1 MSREVHVRCCEQLGG
16 RFPGLTRLVLGF
28 SDKSDAERV
37 MAVLPKRFAKYEL
50 TLHPE
55 KTKLIDLNSI
65 RGGNGR
71 SFDFLGFTHFLS
83 KSLKGYMVL
92 KRKTSSKR
100 LTRAIANVSNYIQKN
115 RHMKLKDLIAA
126 LNVKLR
132 GHYNYYGVT
141 FNSRSL
147 YGFFMAVRNRL
158 FKWLNRRGGKVKL
171 NWDKFSGYVDKYTP
185 LVKPFIKHSYVSL
198 LRT

>member
-16 RFPGLTRLVLGF
+16 RFPGLTRRVLGF
-28 SDKSDAERV
+28 TDKSDAERV
-37 MAVLPKRFAKYEL
+37 MAVLPKRFAKFGL

-55 KTKLIDLNSI
+55 KTKLIDLNDK
-65 RGGNGR
+65 RGEKGR

-83 KSLKGYMVL
+83 RSLKGYMVL

-100 LTRAIANVSNYIQKN
+100 LTRAISNVSNYIQSN
-115 RHMKLKDLIAA
+115 RHMKLKDLITA

-147 YGFFMAVRNRL
+147 ENFYEAVKRRL
-158 FKWLNRRGGKVKL
+158 FKWLNRRGGEVKL
-171 NWDKFSGYVDKYTP
+171 YWDRFSSLVDTWHT
-185 LVKPFIKHSYVSL
+185 LLKPSIRHSYNSL
-198 LRT
+198 KRT

>member
-1 MSREVHVRCCEQLGG
+1 
-16 RFPGLTRLVLGF
+16 
-28 SDKSDAERV
+28 
-37 MAVLPKRFAKYEL
+37 
-50 TLHPE
+50 
-55 KTKLIDLNSI
+55 LIDLNDK
-65 RGGNGR
+65 RGGNDR

-100 LTRAIANVSNYIQKN
+100 LSRAISNVSNYIQSN
-115 RHMKLKDLIAA
+115 RHMKLKDLIAV

-141 FNSRSL
+141 FNTRSL
-147 YGFFMAVRNRL
+147 NGFYEAVKRRL

-171 NWDKFSGYVDKYTP
+171 SWDRFSSLVEKWQP
-185 LVKPFIKHSYVSL
+185 LLKPSIRHSYNSL
-198 LRT
+198 KRT

>member
-28 SDKSDAERV
+28 TDKSDAERV
-37 MAVLPKRFAKYEL
+37 MAVLPKRFAKHEL
-50 TLHPE
+50 TLHAE
-55 KTKLIDLNSI
+55 KTKLIDLNSK
-65 RGGNGR
+65 RGGDGR

-83 KSLKGYMVL
+83 KSLKGNLVL

-100 LTRAIANVSNYIQKN
+100 LTRAILNVSNYIQKN
-115 RHMKLKDLIAA
+115 RHMKLGDLIAS

-147 YGFFMAVRNRL
+147 ERFYRMVRLKL

-171 NWDKFSGYVDKYTP
+171 NWNSFSDHVMKQYP
-185 LVKPFIKHSYVSL
+185 LLLPVIKHSYRSL
-198 LRT
+198 